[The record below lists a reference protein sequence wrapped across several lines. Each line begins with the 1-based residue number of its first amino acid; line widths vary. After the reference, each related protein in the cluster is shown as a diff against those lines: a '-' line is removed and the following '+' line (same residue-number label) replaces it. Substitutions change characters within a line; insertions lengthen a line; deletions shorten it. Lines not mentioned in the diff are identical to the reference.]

1 MTARP
6 TLPEPIEVAKF
17 FKTRW
22 RNESVHIT
30 LSEYQ
35 ENCVID
41 IRVYRTGTDGI
52 DRPTTKGLAMAIRKL
67 PELAAAVTMALA
79 KARVLGLV
87 DDDGAGE

>member
-6 TLPEPIEVAKF
+6 TLPEPVLVAKF
-17 FKTRW
+17 WKTRH
-22 RNESVHIT
+22 RNESVHIALT
-30 LSEYQ
+30 EY
-35 ENCVID
+35 EGNCLID
-41 IRVYRTGTDGI
+41 IRIYRTGADGI

-87 DDDGAGE
+87 DDDGAGK